1 MYDLQIY
8 DVRFIWLL
16 EGIGLFAPLA
26 IPDNENRTF
35 ARRANRT

>member
-26 IPDNENRTF
+26 ILGNENRTF
-35 ARRANRT
+35 ARRANST